1 MAKIAI
7 ILGSDSDLPV
17 LDKGFKII
25 EKLGLDFELRIL
37 SAHRTPAA
45 VTEYIDSLEAKGIDI
60 IIAGAGKAAHLPGV
74 IAAQTIK
81 PVIGLPIRASLDGVD
96 ALYSIVQMPGGIPVA
111 TFAVG
116 SAGAKNAAYFAAQI
130 VAAHRLEVGEALA
143 AARQEGSD
151 GVAPGP
157 RLSRSVG
164 KAARGNRQARRGG
177 AAPA

>member
-25 EKLGLDFELRIL
+25 EALGLEFELRIL
-37 SAHRTPAA
+37 SAHRTHEA
-45 VTEYIDSLEAKGIDI
+45 VEAYIKSFDDAGIDVV
-60 IIAGAGKAAHLPGV
+60 IAGAGKAAHLPGV

-111 TFAVG
+111 TVGINASDNAV
-116 SAGAKNAAYFAAQI
+116 
-130 VAAHRLEVGEALA
+130 LLA
-143 AARQEGSD
+143 AEMLALSDAGIRDKLKQHRVRLPNQDLFYFLVGARMCQ
-151 GVAPGP
+151 
-157 RLSRSVG
+157 
-164 KAARGNRQARRGG
+164 
-177 AAPA
+177 

>member
-17 LDKGFKII
+17 LEKGFKII

-37 SAHRTPAA
+37 SAHRTPEA
-45 VTEYIDSLEAKGIDI
+45 VTEYIASLEAKGIDI

-111 TFAVG
+111 TVGINASDNAV
-116 SAGAKNAAYFAAQI
+116 
-130 VAAHRLEVGEALA
+130 LLA
-143 AARQEGSD
+143 AEILALKHPEITGKLLEHRIEMKEAVLEKDRKIQE
-151 GVAPGP
+151 
-157 RLSRSVG
+157 
-164 KAARGNRQARRGG
+164 KYNK
-177 AAPA
+177 

>member
-25 EKLGLDFELRIL
+25 EQLGLEFELRIL
-37 SAHRTPAA
+37 SAHRTHEA
-45 VTEYIDSLEAKGIDI
+45 VTEYIESLDIKGIDV

-81 PVIGLPIRASLDGVD
+81 PVIGLPIRASLDGID

-111 TFAVG
+111 TVGINASDNAVLL
-116 SAGAKNAAYFAAQI
+116 AAQI
-130 VAAHRLEVGEALA
+130 LALKFPEIAQKLADHRIEMRDVVLEKD
-143 AARQEGSD
+143 RKIQE
-151 GVAPGP
+151 
-157 RLSRSVG
+157 
-164 KAARGNRQARRGG
+164 KYNK
-177 AAPA
+177 

>member
-25 EKLGLDFELRIL
+25 EKLGLEFELRIL
-37 SAHRTPAA
+37 SAHRTHEA
-45 VTEYIDSLEAKGIDI
+45 VESYIKSFDERGIELV
-60 IIAGAGKAAHLPGV
+60 IAGAGKAAHLPGV

-111 TFAVG
+111 TVGINASDNAVLL
-116 SAGAKNAAYFAAQI
+116 AAQI
-130 VAAHRLEVGEALA
+130 LAVKYPEIGKKLAAHRVEMRDAVLEKD
-143 AARQEGSD
+143 RQVQE
-151 GVAPGP
+151 
-157 RLSRSVG
+157 
-164 KAARGNRQARRGG
+164 KYNK
-177 AAPA
+177 

>member
-37 SAHRTPAA
+37 SAHRTPEA
-45 VTEYIDSLEAKGIDI
+45 VESYIKSFDEKGIELV
-60 IIAGAGKAAHLPGV
+60 IAGAGKAAHLPGV
-74 IAAQTIK
+74 IAAQTVK

-111 TFAVG
+111 TVGINASDNAVLL
-116 SAGAKNAAYFAAQI
+116 AAQI
-130 VAAHRLEVGEALA
+130 LGIKYPEIARKLEAHRIEMRDAVLEKDRKV
-143 AARQEGSD
+143 QE
-151 GVAPGP
+151 
-157 RLSRSVG
+157 
-164 KAARGNRQARRGG
+164 KYNK
-177 AAPA
+177 

>member
-25 EKLGLDFELRIL
+25 EKLGLEFELRIL
-37 SAHRTPAA
+37 SAHRTHEA
-45 VTEYIDSLEAKGIDI
+45 VESYIKSFDELGIELV
-60 IIAGAGKAAHLPGV
+60 IAGAGKAAHLPGV

-111 TFAVG
+111 TVGINASDNAVLL
-116 SAGAKNAAYFAAQI
+116 AAQI
-130 VAAHRLEVGEALA
+130 LAVKYPEIGRKLEAHRIEMRDAVLEKD
-143 AARQEGSD
+143 RKIQE
-151 GVAPGP
+151 
-157 RLSRSVG
+157 
-164 KAARGNRQARRGG
+164 KYNK
-177 AAPA
+177 